1 MNTILSDIRE
11 HFASHVQGLRRLQ
24 NEALEFSAYT
34 FRQGPEYGV
43 AIEIQ
48 SSKDVYEEAA
58 QITLRTMNFMGKR
71 YITLACCDEQFRN
84 EFARF
89 ASHFVDPGID
99 GDNRKLVTENPLSWW
114 EKWIGMLGN
123 IVAGRKSYDTIA
135 EMLALTALYKEDPSI
150 SWTAS
155 QAGSHDIESNK
166 AAYEIKSTIKKAE
179 TQVTISS
186 QFQLFSEK
194 PLQLWF
200 YRMEASEHGV
210 SINDVK
216 KQLVSVGY
224 DKDLIESQLEER
236 GFIIGSS
243 IRDRKYVVLE
253 ARKYKVD
260 DSFPRIIESS
270 FKNDQYPK
278 NIVKIL
284 YTIDLEGLE
293 YSI

>member
-1 MNTILSDIRE
+1 MNAIFSDIRE

-24 NEALEFSAYT
+24 NEAPEFSAYT
-34 FRQGPEYGV
+34 FRLGPEYGV

-58 QITLRTMNFMGKR
+58 QITLRTMNFMGKSF
-71 YITLACCDEQFRN
+71 ITLACCDEQFRN

-89 ASHFVDPGID
+89 ASQFVDPGID
-99 GDNRKLVTENPLSWW
+99 GDNRKLVMETPLSWW

-123 IVAGRKSYDTIA
+123 RVAGRKSYDTIA
-135 EMLALTALYKEDPSI
+135 EMLALVALYKEDPTI

-155 QAGSHDIESNK
+155 QAGSHDIESNS

-179 TQVTISS
+179 TTVTISS

-216 KQLVSVGY
+216 EQLIGVGY
-224 DKDLIESQLEER
+224 DRDLIESQLEEK
-236 GFIIGSS
+236 GFILGSS

-253 ARKYKVD
+253 TRKFEVD
-260 DSFPRIIESS
+260 DSFPKIIESS
-270 FKNDQYPK
+270 FKSNQYPK
-278 NIVKIL
+278 NIIKIL